1 MFSGNI
7 FELESRALALDNA
20 KTDDALKPCGSRHPV
35 LASALPDSP
44 AQAWLKK
51 KLFQKQ
57 IYRYFLKTKRRKVF
71 TSQILYIDQP
81 ASKWCSSSFRPTEQ
95 ILAA

>member
-1 MFSGNI
+1 MNNAKTDGA
-7 FELESRALALDNA
+7 LKPCESQHPILNNA
-20 KTDDALKPCGSRHPV
+20 KTDDALKPCESQHPV

-51 KLFQKQ
+51 KLFQKH

-71 TSQILYIDQP
+71 TSQILYIDQ
-81 ASKWCSSSFRPTEQ
+81 
-95 ILAA
+95 LDY